1 MTPPVSVLG
10 VLGLCWVG
18 FGKPTHIQVPESVA
32 LGVCV
37 LGVLG
42 LRTRARASF
51 FLIAGIDGEINS
63 YASLKKPN
71 TPNTLNTYFLK
82 ALNSLSFK
90 CVGFVLGWLIVCWVA
105 KCEGFR

>member
-18 FGKPTHIQVPESVA
+18 FDKPTHIQVTESVA
-32 LGVCV
+32 FGGGV

-42 LRTRARASF
+42 LCTRARAPF
-51 FLIAGIDGEINS
+51 FLSAGIDGEINS

-71 TPNTLNTYFLK
+71 TPNTLNTYSLK

-90 CVGFVLGWLIVCWVA
+90 CFGFVLGWLIMCWVA
-105 KCEGFR
+105 NCEGSR